1 MTEYIS
7 PDFFFFF
14 LYEITCKAEKIQ
26 FLIDLA
32 LIQYKVESLLSKK
45 VFRMTETIISALSS

>member
-1 MTEYIS
+1 MTEYVS
-7 PDFFFFF
+7 PDFF

-32 LIQYKVESLLSKK
+32 LIQYKVESLISKK